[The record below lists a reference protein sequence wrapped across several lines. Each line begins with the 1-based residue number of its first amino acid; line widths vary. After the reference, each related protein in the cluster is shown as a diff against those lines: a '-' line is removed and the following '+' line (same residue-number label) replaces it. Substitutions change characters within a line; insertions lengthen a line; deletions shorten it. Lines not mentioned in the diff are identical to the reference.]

1 MLAQQ
6 VLQEQQELILQFP
19 VPWVQQ
25 VLQVP
30 RVLQVPPVHKEVLVE
45 PASTTPLILQLPIPT
60 PVLGEF
66 GLTQAPSTLQRL
78 CTSTMKPMVQ
88 LIFSSSSAQLMT
100 QQARSR
106 VTFAFTPRMTQI
118 TLLFWQ
124 FRGTLLKLL
133 VILKFQFLM

>member
-1 MLAQQ
+1 VQQAQQ
-6 VLQEQQELILQFP
+6 VLTPLSP
-19 VPWVQQ
+19 VLRVRQ
-25 VLQVP
+25 VLQGQL
-30 RVLQVPPVHKEVLVE
+30 VLQVQQVHKEVLVE
-45 PASTTPLILQLPIPT
+45 PASTTPLILQLPILT

-106 VTFAFTPRMTQI
+106 VTFAFTPRVTQI

-133 VILKFQFLM
+133 VTLKFQFLM